1 MPNPLD
7 IITVTL
13 TAETDAGRVFDMTGR
28 CAFAICSEGDFDIRI
43 LNEEYHVSDRC
54 IFACMPF
61 VKIEVLRVRRVGKI
75 ILGLV
80 RLEDVLSL
88 ISRTVNSANLLA
100 IQQTPLVHIDRQ
112 QLEYLKGSIAS
123 FHAELSDVSQEEA
136 DGSYSQLQEELIQY
150 HSRLLVAQV
159 LKVYFR
165 NVPMDIRGHTP
176 RDIVFQRFMLDLYTY
191 CREQRRVEFYASRS
205 AVSLKYFS
213 TIVRRLS
220 GSSPSEWIETVVTG
234 EAKTLLN
241 EMSLSVKD
249 IAALL
254 NFPDAPTFTKY
265 FFRVTGMTPRAYRL
279 SLR

>member
-88 ISRTVNSANLLA
+88 ISRTVNSANLRA
-100 IQQTPLVHIDRQ
+100 IQQMLGH
-112 QLEYLKGSIAS
+112 ESIATTEIYL
-123 FHAELSDVSQEEA
+123 HLDTTRLRNEILA
-136 DGSYSQLQEELIQY
+136 Y
-150 HSRLLVAQV
+150 HP
-159 LKVYFR
+159 R
-165 NVPMDIRGHTP
+165 N
-176 RDIVFQRFMLDLYTY
+176 
-191 CREQRRVEFYASRS
+191 RR
-205 AVSLKYFS
+205 
-213 TIVRRLS
+213 
-220 GSSPSEWIETVVTG
+220 
-234 EAKTLLN
+234 
-241 EMSLSVKD
+241 
-249 IAALL
+249 
-254 NFPDAPTFTKY
+254 
-265 FFRVTGMTPRAYRL
+265 
-279 SLR
+279 